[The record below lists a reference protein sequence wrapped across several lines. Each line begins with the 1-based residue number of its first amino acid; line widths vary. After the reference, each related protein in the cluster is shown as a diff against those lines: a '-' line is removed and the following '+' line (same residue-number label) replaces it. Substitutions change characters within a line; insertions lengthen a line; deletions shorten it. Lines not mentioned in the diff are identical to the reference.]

1 VWFVTLGDL
10 VDYKVGELVI
20 SFTSTHMAVWCGPRD
35 TFRSPGKQLP
45 GAAGQRGTSTR
56 SYLERARLSS
66 FLRFSGAFQKMLAN
80 IAPMARRSA
89 TVTAAVAAV
98 MVALSAVLAGHKGLI
113 GAAIAVVVVAAFFG
127 MSVLA
132 LSRAAKINA
141 QAMMLAGMGT
151 YLVKILVLLFL
162 VGRFQDSTA
171 FNPFV
176 FGLTAIVLVLVYD
189 IVLAI
194 TWTKTKQLYVEP
206 DGER

>member
-1 VWFVTLGDL
+1 
-10 VDYKVGELVI
+10 
-20 SFTSTHMAVWCGPRD
+20 
-35 TFRSPGKQLP
+35 
-45 GAAGQRGTSTR
+45 
-56 SYLERARLSS
+56 
-66 FLRFSGAFQKMLAN
+66 MLAN

-89 TVTAAVAAV
+89 TVTALVAAV
-98 MVALSAVLAGHKGLI
+98 MVALCAVLAGHKGLI

-127 MSVLA
+127 LSVLA
-132 LSRAAKINA
+132 LSRAAKVSA

-162 VGRFQDSTA
+162 VGRFQNSTA
-171 FNPFV
+171 FNAFA

-194 TWTKTKQLYVEP
+194 TWMKTKQLYVEP